1 MSWRTIVVKESQK
14 IFVRQNQFAFQK
26 EEETILIP
34 FHDIDCVVLENN
46 YTFITPRLLVLLAE
60 YNIFLLVCD
69 ERHDPSG
76 IFLPFSN
83 HWAPLEILNLQIK
96 MGVHFKKQIWTS
108 LIKAKLQNS
117 ILVLEKLQFQE
128 KEIIKIKRL
137 HDTLLYND
145 VKNYE
150 GAAAAIF
157 FRCLYG
163 SSFVRHTDTG
173 INRALDYGYKIL
185 LSAISR
191 SLAKY
196 GLNNHLGVFHIGK
209 QNAFNLACD
218 LIEPFR
224 PLVDYFVTKMGEEIS
239 EQLEYNQRLEL
250 IKILQ
255 YRVDFDQ
262 QIRTVSNAVELMV
275 KSFLTSLKT
284 ENTQKLKLPRFLVL
298 NNNYHPDVQ

>member
-1 MSWRTIVVKESQK
+1 M
-14 IFVRQNQFAFQK
+14 
-26 EEETILIP
+26 
-34 FHDIDCVVLENN
+34 
-46 YTFITPRLLVLLAE
+46 
-60 YNIFLLVCD
+60 
-69 ERHDPSG
+69 
-76 IFLPFSN
+76 
-83 HWAPLEILNLQIK
+83 
-96 MGVHFKKQIWTS
+96 
-108 LIKAKLQNS
+108 QNS